1 MVALI
6 ARRRSTWVFVGFAA
20 LVILA
25 VCISGSSPSSVAARQ
40 VATPEASPAASPI
53 SEPDGASSLPNDGP
67 IEVTVGFYLTSIYG
81 LDQQASS
88 YYADFYLWMRWS
100 GEVDPTFTVELLNNV
115 ERWGLTMTP
124 IFEEPSVLPSG
135 EYLQQFHVQ
144 GQFFQPLSMIDFPLD
159 RHGLSI
165 QIEDSS
171 YQKSQLVYVA
181 DQSQSGISPDLR
193 LPGWVVTGWNL
204 TTPEHQYETGFG
216 ETTTSSQNYSIAQFT
231 LEIERP
237 ASYFRWKLMLP
248 LLIVLILG
256 CSVLFVHPTYTEIRL
271 AGPATA
277 LLTLV
282 FLQQSYTS
290 SLPDGG
296 SLVLLDKIYALAYAL
311 VIGLIIITILSSHWI
326 RADEAQVAR
335 VVRLD
340 RIGAALLLGMFL
352 VGTAILLIPAL

>member
-1 MVALI
+1 MVARLY
-6 ARRRSTWVFVGFAA
+6 RLFGRLPVVGAVV
-20 LVILA
+20 LVVLILA
-25 VCISGSSPSSVAARQ
+25 GAGRLRAQEPS
-40 VATPEASPAASPI
+40 VATPVASPAVDAATPA
-53 SEPDGASSLPNDGP
+53 PDSGGVPDEP

-88 YYADFYLWMRWS
+88 YYADFYLWMRWQ
-100 GEVDPTFTVELLNNV
+100 GDVDPTVTVELLNNV

-124 IFEEPSVLPSG
+124 IFEEPEQLPSG
-135 EYLQQFHVQ
+135 ERLQQFHVQ
-144 GQFFQPLSMIDFPLD
+144 GQFFQPLSMKDFPLD
-159 RHGLSI
+159 KHGLSI

-171 YQKSQLVYVA
+171 YLGTQLVYTA
-181 DQSQSGISPDLR
+181 DEDQSGINPDLR
-193 LPGWVVTGWNL
+193 LPGWVVTGWEL
-204 TTPEHQYETGFG
+204 TTPPHTYATGFG
-216 ETTTSSQNYSIAQFT
+216 ETTTQSQEYSTAQFT

-248 LLIVLILG
+248 LLIVLILA

-311 VIGLIIITILSSHWI
+311 VIGLIAITIVASHWI
-326 RADEAQVAR
+326 RTDEARVANA
-335 VVRLD
+335 VRLD
-340 RIGAALLLGMFL
+340 RIGAMLLLGLFL
-352 VGTAILLIPAL
+352 IGTAILLVPVL